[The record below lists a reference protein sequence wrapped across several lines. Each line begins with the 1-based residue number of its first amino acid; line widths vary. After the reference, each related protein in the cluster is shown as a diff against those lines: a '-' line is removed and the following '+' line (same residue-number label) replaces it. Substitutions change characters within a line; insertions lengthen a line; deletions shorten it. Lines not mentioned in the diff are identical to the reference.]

1 MEELEMKK
9 ATLVTVV
16 VAMFMLFSQAAFAAD
31 FVGGG
36 IGFGFGKF
44 NIVPNV
50 VVDYNFNKNISVN
63 GWMGLQ
69 LVFDEDNKTQTN
81 FMGTVF
87 GRYNFLDQDDMT
99 LGVQAGANISSNFT
113 LAVGPFI
120 SFDLNPNWTIYAD
133 GSIGLLTTSGRAFD
147 RGTITA
153 GAQYDLKSNLAIR
166 GEYRLVNGRS
176 MVIGTVGYIF

>member
-113 LAVGPFI
+113 LAVGP
-120 SFDLNPNWTIYAD
+120 SFR
-133 GSIGLLTTSGRAFD
+133 LTSTRTGPS
-147 RGTITA
+147 T
-153 GAQYDLKSNLAIR
+153 Q
-166 GEYRLVNGRS
+166 
-176 MVIGTVGYIF
+176 TVR